1 MMKRALIGLVVPAM
15 IFLGAC
21 GKKEEVKAPETVPA
35 AGEAQVAPKPLPEP
49 VVKPAAL
56 SAEERAAMLG
66 FVRHLPQDT
75 EIVMSMHNGSKS
87 AARVKSSKLWKL
99 IQAETG
105 MDFGAGDEPEIAEPA
120 EGELMEPDGPSALFS
135 KEFTI
140 ALGKPVGE
148 QSAHLLKLNGRR
160 TYFQMRMLAGLLA
173 EAAKSGAF
181 DSLAQAIMASQF
193 NEQLLRD
200 MLTDP
205 QSGVA
210 LFEKMKMPPLYL
222 AFRTT
227 EEGRD
232 AAAQQLAAL
241 TENLGMFGEMVEPLE
256 VEKAGQTFAGS
267 KISGAAIA
275 EALKE
280 DRSML
285 DDMMETASA
294 DRLLAA
300 IAQKDLIVLSGTIG
314 DYALLFV
321 GSSTDDF
328 VLADDTGKSLAA
340 ADDLAFCDGHAAHEL
355 AGLVYVRKEF
365 LNRMID
371 EVNGLADITDGLRDG
386 IAGTEGF
393 GDTRDLE
400 ALLRMVSERE
410 ASLRKLASTEAYGLV
425 AFFEDGLKI
434 EGYGG
439 TDAGAIDWQAP
450 NQLAAMGNAS
460 DVALFINLTSQDAYD
475 EKLRAF
481 FKAFTETA
489 YALAMHV
496 ADMPGEE
503 GGMVNFK
510 EMAGLFDDKFRP
522 HVLAM
527 WEALGW
533 EFSAGLGGETALIVD
548 LSGTV
553 PPVPGVPQSVA
564 DDARFPRVSIVSP
577 VSDRAKLAA
586 AWEKMNVGIAG
597 VVKEIGEM
605 QGQEIPMQKPIS
617 SERDGYTTWFFSMPF
632 FTDDFM
638 PSVTVGDKWF
648 AASTSKNQALD
659 LLAKAGSGEAGSGMR
674 MHVNFAALATFANET
689 LEVLAKNPDA
699 VPMDQDDMEQVRKLA
714 AALDD
719 FDKLSIHLRRENG
732 QLRSSLHLK
741 TR

>member
-1 MMKRALIGLVVPAM
+1 MMKRAAIGLVVPAM

-21 GKKEEVKAPETVPA
+21 GKKEEVKAPETPPA
-35 AGEAQVAPKPLPEP
+35 VGEVEVTPPKPAPEP
-49 VVKPAAL
+49 VVKPTAL
-56 SAEERAAMLG
+56 SPEKRAEMLG

-75 EIVMSMHNGSKS
+75 EIVMSLHNGSQS
-87 AARVKSSKLWKL
+87 ASRVKSSKLWKL

-105 MDFGAGDEPEIAEPA
+105 MGFGDLPEDAETTDGEEAEPN
-120 EGELMEPDGPSALFS
+120 GPSALFG

-148 QSAHLLKLNGRR
+148 QTAHLLKLNGRS
-160 TYFQMRMLAGLLA
+160 TYFQMRMMAKSLA
-173 EAAKSGAF
+173 EAAKSG
-181 DSLAQAIMASQF
+181 DLDNLADAMGSQF
-193 NEQLLRD
+193 GEQLLRE

-205 QSGVA
+205 ESGVA
-210 LFEKMKMPPLYL
+210 LLERMKMPPLYL

-227 EEGRD
+227 EEGRE

-241 TENLGMFGEMVEPLE
+241 TENLGMFGEMVEPVE
-256 VEKAGQTFAGS
+256 VEKAGQTFAGR

-280 DRSML
+280 DRTML
-285 DDMMETASA
+285 DGMMETEVA
-294 DRLLAA
+294 DRLIAA

-314 DYALLFV
+314 DYALLFF
-321 GSSTDDF
+321 GSSADDL

-340 ADDLAFCDGHAAHEL
+340 TDDLAFCDGHAGKEL
-355 AGLVYVRKEF
+355 AAVVYGRKES

-371 EVNGLADITDGLRDG
+371 GVNGLGDITNGLRDG
-386 IAGTEGF
+386 LAGSEGF

-410 ASLRKLASTEAYGLV
+410 ASLRKLTSTDAYGLV

-439 TDAGAIDWQAP
+439 TDTGAIDWESP
-450 NQLAAMGNAS
+450 NKLATLGNGS
-460 DVALFINLTSQDAYD
+460 DVALFINMTTQDAYD

-481 FKAFTETA
+481 FKVLTETV

-496 ADMPGEE
+496 ADLPGEDGE
-503 GGMVNFK
+503 MAEFK
-510 EMAGLFDDKFRP
+510 EMAGIFDGKFRP
-522 HVLAM
+522 HVVAM

-533 EFSAGLGGETALIVD
+533 DFSAGLGGENALIVD

-553 PPVPGVPQSVA
+553 PPIPGVPQSVA
-564 DDARFPRVSIVSP
+564 DDAKFPRISVVSP
-577 VSDRAKLAA
+577 VTDRAKLAT

-597 VVKEIGEM
+597 ILKEVGAM
-605 QGQEIPMQKPIS
+605 QGKEIPMQKRTS

-632 FTDDFM
+632 FNDDFM
-638 PSVTVGDKWF
+638 PSVTVGDEWF

-659 LLAKAGSGEAGSGMR
+659 LLAKAGGGEAGKGLR

-689 LEVLAKNPDA
+689 LKVLAKNPDA
-699 VPMDQDDMEQVRKLA
+699 VPLDEEDMEEIRSMA
-714 AALDD
+714 AALED
-719 FDKLSIHLRRENG
+719 FDKLSVHVRRENG
-732 QLRSSLHLK
+732 QLRSSIHFK